1 MNIKDILAKLAKGET
16 LTDAEKDF
24 LGKFDLQKEIDAAAS
39 AARKKAEQERDK
51 LKGDLA
57 KLQQDFDAFKEEND
71 PAKAQ
76 DATAKLLKR
85 IEKLEKDKAESDA
98 KALSMERTAKIGALA
113 KAAGIVPAKGVDSKT
128 IDVLVGNL
136 LKDVKDL
143 DDEDAVKA
151 LFDDFKANNAG
162 LIAAETRGGAGQKGE
177 PGKGGWTGANPF
189 DPKTFNLTQQ
199 CELQNNNPELAA
211 SLAQQAGVTLT

>member
-1 MNIKDILAKLAKGET
+1 MNIKDILAKIAKGET
-16 LTDAEKDF
+16 LTDAEKEF
-24 LGKFDLQKEIDAAAS
+24 LGKFDLQKELDAAAS
-39 AARKKAEQERDK
+39 GARKKAEQERDK

-162 LIAAETRGGAGQKGE
+162 LIAAETQGGVGQKGV

-189 DPKTFNLTQQ
+189 DPKTFNLTKQ
-199 CELQNNNPELAA
+199 CELQATNPELAA
-211 SLAQQAGVTLT
+211 SLAQQAGVQLT